1 MNILDNKY
9 LLVAMVTKRADQLEG
24 GAKPLVETKY
34 SRPAMVA
41 LEEIKAGKVFL
52 KEKKEPLKSEDVFHE
67 EEDSVKME
75 EPVNPEDLSNE
86 VEETEKIEEVYE
98 ENEEFEDLFE
108 ENEES
113 EELKGLFNGEEE
125 SSKPED

>member
-75 EPVNPEDLSNE
+75 EPVNPEDFSNE
-86 VEETEKIEEVYE
+86 VEEVY
-98 ENEEFEDLFE
+98 E

-125 SSKPED
+125 SLKPED

>member
-75 EPVNPEDLSNE
+75 EPVNPEDFSNE
-86 VEETEKIEEVYE
+86 VEEVYE

>member
-1 MNILDNKY
+1 VNILDNKY
-9 LLVAMVTKRADQLEG
+9 LLVAMVTKRADQLQA

-34 SRPAMVA
+34 SKPAMVA

-75 EPVNPEDLSNE
+75 EPVNPEDFSNE
-86 VEETEKIEEVYE
+86 VEEVYE

-125 SSKPED
+125 SLKPED

>member
-34 SRPAMVA
+34 SKPAMVA

-67 EEDSVKME
+67 EEDSAKME
-75 EPVNPEDLSNE
+75 ESVNPEDFSNE
-86 VEETEKIEEVYE
+86 VEEVYE

-125 SSKPED
+125 SLKPED

>member
-75 EPVNPEDLSNE
+75 EPVNPEDFSNE
-86 VEETEKIEEVYE
+86 VEEVYE

-125 SSKPED
+125 SLKPED

>member
-9 LLVAMVTKRADQLEG
+9 LLVAMVTKRADQLQA

-34 SRPAMVA
+34 SKPAMVA

-52 KEKKEPLKSEDVFHE
+52 KEKKEPLKSVDVFHE

-75 EPVNPEDLSNE
+75 EPVNPEDFSNE
-86 VEETEKIEEVYE
+86 VEEVYE

-125 SSKPED
+125 SLKPED

>member
-1 MNILDNKY
+1 VNILDNKY

-75 EPVNPEDLSNE
+75 EPVNPEDFSNE
-86 VEETEKIEEVYE
+86 VEEVYE

-125 SSKPED
+125 SLKPED

>member
-9 LLVAMVTKRADQLEG
+9 LLVAMVTKRADQLER

-34 SRPAMVA
+34 SKSAMIA

-75 EPVNPEDLSNE
+75 EPVNPEDFSNE
-86 VEETEKIEEVYE
+86 VEEVYE

-125 SSKPED
+125 SLKPED

>member
-1 MNILDNKY
+1 VNILDNKY

-75 EPVNPEDLSNE
+75 EPVNPEDFSNE
-86 VEETEKIEEVYE
+86 VEEVYE